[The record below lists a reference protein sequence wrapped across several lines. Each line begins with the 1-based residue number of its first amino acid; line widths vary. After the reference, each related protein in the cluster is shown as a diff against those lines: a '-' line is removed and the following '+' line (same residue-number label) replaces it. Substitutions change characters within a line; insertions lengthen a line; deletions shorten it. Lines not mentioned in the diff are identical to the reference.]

1 MKKEKLYETIG
12 DINENYV
19 NEAHMTARKSRP
31 GWLRWGA
38 MAACLALV
46 VMVAT
51 VAMTTMFNN
60 ADTPPVI
67 GDTSPTASAEN
78 KYERGYFYQVD
89 EGAFSTYVGGKV
101 ISEEKLGSK
110 VEDISV
116 TAGWKNAAGEWIS
129 TENLRCEIYLIDGV
143 ASDVAVALKFL
154 DKGEAVTTTHYYVIL
169 NPNADVSIVKEYVI
183 APIVPNNPGNEMA
196 SEILE

>member
-19 NEAHMTARKSRP
+19 NEAHMTAKKSRP
-31 GWLRWGA
+31 GWLRWGV

-46 VMVAT
+46 VMVVT
-51 VAMTTMFNN
+51 VAMPTVFNN
-60 ADTPPVI
+60 TDTPPAI
-67 GDTSPTASAEN
+67 GDTSPTVSAEN
-78 KYERGYFYQVD
+78 KYERGYFYHVD

-110 VEDISV
+110 VEDVSV

-129 TENLRCEIYLIDGV
+129 TENLRGEIYLIDGV
-143 ASDVAVALKFL
+143 SSDVAVALKFL

-169 NPNADVSIVKEYVI
+169 NPNADVSIVEEYVI
-183 APIVPNNPGNEMA
+183 APIVPNNPGDEA
-196 SEILE
+196 VPE

>member
-19 NEAHMTARKSRP
+19 NEAHMTAKKSRP
-31 GWLRWGA
+31 GWLRWGV

-46 VMVAT
+46 VMVVT
-51 VAMTTMFNN
+51 VAMPTVFNN
-60 ADTPPVI
+60 TDTPPAI
-67 GDTSPTASAEN
+67 GDTSPTVSAEN
-78 KYERGYFYQVD
+78 KYERGYFYHVD
-89 EGAFSTYVGGKV
+89 EGAFSTYVGGKA

-110 VEDISV
+110 VEDVSV

-129 TENLRCEIYLIDGV
+129 TESLRGEIYLIDGV

-169 NPNADVSIVKEYVI
+169 NPNADLSIVEEYVI
-183 APIVPNNPGNEMA
+183 TPIVPNNFGNEMVG
-196 SEILE
+196 EILE

>member
-19 NEAHMTARKSRP
+19 NEAHMTAKKSRP
-31 GWLRWGA
+31 GWFRWGV

-51 VAMTTMFNN
+51 VVMPTMFNN
-60 ADTPPVI
+60 TDTPPAI
-67 GDTSPTASAEN
+67 GDTSPTVSAEN
-78 KYERGYFYQVD
+78 KYERGYFYHVD

-110 VEDISV
+110 VEDVSV
-116 TAGWKNAAGEWIS
+116 TAGWKNSAGEWIS
-129 TENLRCEIYLIDGV
+129 TENLRGEIYLIDGV
-143 ASDVAVALKFL
+143 VSDVAVALKFL

-169 NPNADVSIVKEYVI
+169 NPNADVSIVEEYVI
-183 APIVPNNPGNEMA
+183 APIVPNNPGDEA
-196 SEILE
+196 VPE

>member
-19 NEAHMTARKSRP
+19 NEAHMTAKKSRP

-51 VAMTTMFNN
+51 VAMPTMFNN
-60 ADTPPVI
+60 TDTPSTV
-67 GDTSPTASAEN
+67 GTES
-78 KYERGYFYQVD
+78 KYESGYFYQID
-89 EGAFSTYVGGKV
+89 EGAFSAYVGGKV
-101 ISEEKLGSK
+101 IAEEKLGGK
-110 VEDISV
+110 IDDVSV
-116 TAGWKNAAGEWIS
+116 TAGWRNEAGEWLS
-129 TENLRCEIYLIDGV
+129 NENLRGEVYLIDGV
-143 ASDVAVALKFL
+143 SSDIAVALKFL

-169 NPNADVSIVKEYVI
+169 NPNADLSVVEEYVI
-183 APIVPNNPGNEMA
+183 VPMVPNNPGDEMVG
-196 SEILE
+196 EILE

>member
-19 NEAHMTARKSRP
+19 NEAHMTAKKSRP
-31 GWLRWGA
+31 GWLRWGV

-46 VMVAT
+46 VMVVT
-51 VAMTTMFNN
+51 VAMPTVFNN
-60 ADTPPVI
+60 TDTPPAI
-67 GDTSPTASAEN
+67 GDTSPTVSAEIN
-78 KYERGYFYQVD
+78 YERGYFYHVD

-110 VEDISV
+110 VEDVSV
-116 TAGWKNAAGEWIS
+116 TAGSKNAAGEWIS
-129 TENLRCEIYLIDGV
+129 TENLRGEIYLIDGV

-169 NPNADVSIVKEYVI
+169 NPNADLSVVEEYVI
-183 APIVPNNPGNEMA
+183 APIVPNNPGDEMVG
-196 SEILE
+196 EILE

>member
-1 MKKEKLYETIG
+1 MKKEKLYEAIG

-46 VMVAT
+46 VMVAM
-51 VAMTTMFNN
+51 VAMPTMFNN
-60 ADTPPVI
+60 TDTPPTV
-67 GDTSPTASAEN
+67 GTEA
-78 KYERGYFYQVD
+78 KYESGYFYHID
-89 EGAFSTYVGGKV
+89 KGDYSIYVGGKV
-101 ISEEKLGSK
+101 IAEEKLSNK
-110 VEDISV
+110 VEDVSV

-129 TENLRCEIYLIDGV
+129 TENLRGEIYLINGV
-143 ASDVAVALKFL
+143 SSDVAVALKFL

-169 NPNADVSIVKEYVI
+169 NPNADLSIVEEYI
-183 APIVPNNPGNEMA
+183 ITPIVPNNPGDEMA
-196 SEILE
+196 GEIPE

>member
-19 NEAHMTARKSRP
+19 NEAHMTAKKSRP
-31 GWLRWGA
+31 GWLRWGV

-46 VMVAT
+46 VMVVT
-51 VAMTTMFNN
+51 VAMPTVFNYT
-60 ADTPPVI
+60 DTPPAI
-67 GDTSPTASAEN
+67 GDTSPTVSAEIN
-78 KYERGYFYQVD
+78 YERGYFYYVD

-110 VEDISV
+110 VEDVSV
-116 TAGWKNAAGEWIS
+116 TAGWKNAAGEWTTNES
-129 TENLRCEIYLIDGV
+129 LRGEVYLINGV
-143 ASDVAVALKFL
+143 SSDIAVALKFL

-169 NPNADVSIVKEYVI
+169 NPNADCSVAEEYVI
-183 APIVPNNPGNEMA
+183 APIVPNNPGDEMTG
-196 SEILE
+196 EIPE

>member
-51 VAMTTMFNN
+51 VAMPTMFNN
-60 ADTPPVI
+60 GDTPPVI
-67 GDTSPTASAEN
+67 GDTSPTDSAEN
-78 KYERGYFYQVD
+78 KYERGYFYQVN

-129 TENLRCEIYLIDGV
+129 TENLRGEIYLIDGV
-143 ASDVAVALKFL
+143 SRDVAVALKFL

-183 APIVPNNPGNEMA
+183 APIVPNNPGDEA
-196 SEILE
+196 VTE

>member
-1 MKKEKLYETIG
+1 MKKEKLYEAIG

-46 VMVAT
+46 VMVAM
-51 VAMTTMFNN
+51 VAMPTIFNN
-60 ADTPPVI
+60 TDTPPTI
-67 GDTSPTASAEN
+67 GTES
-78 KYERGYFYQVD
+78 KYESGYFYRID
-89 EGAFSTYVGGKV
+89 EGDYSTYVGGKV
-101 ISEEKLGSK
+101 IAEEKLGSK
-110 VEDISV
+110 VEDVSV

-129 TENLRCEIYLIDGV
+129 TENLRGEIYLINGV
-143 ASDVAVALKFL
+143 SSDVAVALKFL

-169 NPNADVSIVKEYVI
+169 NPNGDLSIVEEYVI
-183 APIVPNNPGNEMA
+183 APIVPNNPGDEMTG
-196 SEILE
+196 EIPE

>member
-1 MKKEKLYETIG
+1 MKNERILNAVGKISDELIEDA
-12 DINENYV
+12 DITTKKKTRSV
-19 NEAHMTARKSRP
+19 V
-31 GWLRWGA
+31 WVRWGG

-46 VMVAT
+46 VMVVT
-51 VAMTTMFNN
+51 VAMPTVFNN
-60 ADTPPVI
+60 TDTPPAI
-67 GDTSPTASAEN
+67 GDTSPTVSAEIN
-78 KYERGYFYQVD
+78 YERGYFYHVD

-110 VEDISV
+110 VEDVSV

-129 TENLRCEIYLIDGV
+129 TESLRGEIYLIDGV

-169 NPNADVSIVKEYVI
+169 NPYADVSIVEEYVI
-183 APIVPNNPGNEMA
+183 APIVPNNPGDEA
-196 SEILE
+196 APE

>member
-1 MKKEKLYETIG
+1 MKKEKLYEAIG
-12 DINENYV
+12 EINENYV

-46 VMVAT
+46 VMAAT
-51 VAMTTMFNN
+51 VAMPTMFNN
-60 ADTPPVI
+60 TDTPPTV
-67 GDTSPTASAEN
+67 GTES
-78 KYERGYFYQVD
+78 KYERGYFYHID

-101 ISEEKLGSK
+101 IAEEKLGGK
-110 VEDISV
+110 IDDVSV
-116 TAGWKNAAGEWIS
+116 TAGWRNEAGEWLS
-129 TENLRCEIYLIDGV
+129 NENLRGEIYLIDGV
-143 ASDVAVALKFL
+143 SSDVAVALKFL

-169 NPNADVSIVKEYVI
+169 NPNADVSIVEEYVI
-183 APIVPNNPGNEMA
+183 APIVPNNPGDEMA

>member
-1 MKKEKLYETIG
+1 MKKEKLYEAIG

-46 VMVAT
+46 VMVAM
-51 VAMTTMFNN
+51 VARPTIFNN
-60 ADTPPVI
+60 TDTPPTI
-67 GDTSPTASAEN
+67 GTES
-78 KYERGYFYQVD
+78 KYESGYFYHID
-89 EGAFSTYVGGKV
+89 EGDYSTYVGGKV
-101 ISEEKLGSK
+101 IAEEKLGSK
-110 VEDISV
+110 VEDVSV

-129 TENLRCEIYLIDGV
+129 TENLRGEIYLINGV
-143 ASDVAVALKFL
+143 SSDVAVALKFL

-169 NPNADVSIVKEYVI
+169 NPNGDLSIVEEYVI
-183 APIVPNNPGNEMA
+183 APIVPNNPGDEMTG
-196 SEILE
+196 EIPE